1 LSSQTTAFAN
11 TRFGMKKQLLRSL
24 ILFAFAGTAI
34 VVHAQRSAR
43 WPADVKHFVASAK
56 DADQEMALLLP
67 AVQKVHEAAAF
78 VPIIQTARKL
88 ATEVQRAGNSMPQPR
103 YEAFQ
108 RDLAAIETSLDNI
121 LNPKTPAGKK
131 PLNDCP
137 KSCHNGFGDGFGD
150 GKDWSRFVCKLGCF
164 KIGSR

>member
-1 LSSQTTAFAN
+1 LCSQTTASAN
-11 TRFGMKKQLLRSL
+11 TRFGMKKLFLRFL
-24 ILFAFAGTAI
+24 ILFAFAG
-34 VVHAQRSAR
+34 SAT
-43 WPADVKHFVASAK
+43 FVASAK

-67 AVQKVHEAAAF
+67 AVQKVREAAAF

-131 PLNDCP
+131 HLNDCP

-150 GKDWSRFVCKLGCF
+150 GKDWNRFVCKLGCF

>member
-1 LSSQTTAFAN
+1 LSSQTTATAN

-24 ILFAFAGTAI
+24 ILFAFAGWAI

-43 WPADVKHFVASAK
+43 WPSDVKHFVASAK

-67 AVQKVHEAAAF
+67 AVQKVREAASF

-88 ATEVQRAGNSMPQPR
+88 ATDVQRAGNSMPQPR

-108 RDLAAIETSLDNI
+108 RDLATIETSLDNI

-131 PLNDCP
+131 PNDCP

-164 KIGSR
+164 KIGTR